1 MKAKWRLRIKQKWW
15 ITYDVHWLMW
25 YTLWLSNFTH
35 RLLYSIC
42 FTREREREWNESVPY
57 ILYVVQ
63 FLLWKYVFECYR
75 NTYQK
80 CYCCLNTKTVVK
92 TMVPN
97 NPSVWQN
104 FSNFEMHANLMG
116 CIPKNKRVHAFIF
129 VGFFF
134 KYSVFAKNIYIYIN

>member
-1 MKAKWRLRIKQKWW
+1 MVDYLWCALI
-15 ITYDVHWLMW
+15 DVIHALVVQFHSSIALF
-25 YTLWLSNFTH
+25 Y
-35 RLLYSIC
+35 LLY
-42 FTREREREWNESVPY
+42 TRERERERERDESVPY

-92 TMVPN
+92 TLVPN

-134 KYSVFAKNIYIYIN
+134 QIFCFCKKIYIYILIKKFLVKII